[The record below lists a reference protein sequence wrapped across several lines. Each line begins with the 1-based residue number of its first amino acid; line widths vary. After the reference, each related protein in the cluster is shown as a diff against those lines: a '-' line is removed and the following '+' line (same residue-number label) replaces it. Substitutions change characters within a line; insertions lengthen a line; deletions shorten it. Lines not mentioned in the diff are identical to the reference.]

1 MQRIGPKKE
10 GSAGGKDQALT
21 VSYFC
26 PGTHLKKIALFA
38 LSAKRASNQ
47 ISEVIDLVKFGQIY

>member
-10 GSAGGKDQALT
+10 GSAGGKDQVLT

-26 PGTHLKKIALFA
+26 PGTYHYLCLPNETDRW
-38 LSAKRASNQ
+38 RAELQ
-47 ISEVIDLVKFGQIY
+47 QF

>member
-10 GSAGGKDQALT
+10 GSAGGKDQVLT

-26 PGTHLKKIALFA
+26 LDTQSRK
-38 LSAKRASNQ
+38 ASDNSRRY
-47 ISEVIDLVKFGQIY
+47 ILLPDFR